1 MYINEYGV
9 LQLVQNYIQ
18 YKQDTVYCS
27 LKNLLD
33 QPIFQTHYSWG
44 SGTIFIAGPADL
56 NVFAGSKSIKLM
68 GPYPS
73 PVFYYLERKKIQR
86 LIQKFI
92 LLSNQNYVLPT
103 LL

>member
-68 GPYPS
+68 APYPS

-92 LLSNQNYVLPT
+92 LLSKQNYVLPT